1 MPGEV
6 KVGGLGG
13 GDQGT
18 VSDQLGSLVVNLST
32 KLKLERR
39 RAQALLNESGA
50 RGEALR
56 RYKEEHDAA
65 CMEHER
71 LKEEM
76 REMSEELHGTI
87 MGQKAEIVELESG
100 KAAREAEVATLSDLL
115 TDAAG
120 HLKAL
125 REKLEA
131 TMADAKTKGEEIEVL
146 ATSRDALLEECTTQ
160 QDRGD
165 RLAAEK
171 EALAR
176 EVEQLTRRVDALADS
191 LEEEQDERRAC
202 EARAASAAAQAITM
216 EATLERTTVSADESR
231 RQQSRVEQEADR
243 LRYESIYFVV
253 HTAVFSVVGSEIC
266 TLAFERPH
274 TKT

>member
-1 MPGEV
+1 M
-6 KVGGLGG
+6 
-13 GDQGT
+13 
-18 VSDQLGSLVVNLST
+18 
-32 KLKLERR
+32 
-39 RAQALLNESGA
+39 
-50 RGEALR
+50 R

-131 TMADAKTKGEEIEVL
+131 TMTDAKTKGEEIEVL

-202 EARAASAAAQAITM
+202 EARATSAAAQVITM

-243 LRYESIYFVV
+243 LRYESIYRLYSS
-253 HTAVFSVVGSEIC
+253 TYSV
-266 TLAFERPH
+266 
-274 TKT
+274 